1 MYVKC
6 NLTGQMWSIYP
17 AFETSKATR
26 VNPNEIE
33 LYKLGSEGWVLVISY
48 LELETAYPNLGD
60 YKYVTGL
67 QPNIR
72 PQRAI
77 LVFKRYMKK

>member
-1 MYVKC
+1 
-6 NLTGQMWSIYP
+6 MWSIYP
-17 AFETSKATR
+17 VFATSKATR
-26 VNPNEIE
+26 VNPTEIA
-33 LYKLGSEGWVLVISY
+33 LNKLGSEGWLLVISY
-48 LELETAYPNLGD
+48 LELETAYPNFED

-77 LVFKRYMKK
+77 LLFKRYLKK

>member
-6 NLTGQMWSIYP
+6 NLTGQVWSIYP
-17 AFETSKATR
+17 AFATSKATR
-26 VNPNEIE
+26 VNPTEIA
-33 LYKLGSEGWVLVISY
+33 LNKLGSEGWLLVISY
-48 LELETAYPNLGD
+48 LELETAYPNFGD

-77 LVFKRYMKK
+77 LLFKRYMKK